1 VSQSVE
7 LVGMGSVTTNPLD
20 AQSLWDRAG
29 QCSLPKWYAAYTC
42 VNREKKIATQMERH
56 SIEHFLPTYES
67 VRRWKDRRVRLTMPL
82 FPGYVFVFLALRDRL
97 AVLQIPGVVHLV
109 SFNRQ
114 PAPLDAPQIERL
126 RMATSHMRVEP
137 HPFLTVGRRV
147 RVLSGPL
154 AGTEGILR
162 RRKSSC
168 RVVLSLEL
176 IQRSVAVEVDI
187 ADVEPLVS

>member
-1 VSQSVE
+1 
-7 LVGMGSVTTNPLD
+7 MACVTTNPLD
-20 AQSLWDRAG
+20 AQSVWDRPG
-29 QCSLPKWYAAYTC
+29 QYSLPQWYAAYTC

-56 SIEHFLPTYES
+56 GIEHFLPTYES
-67 VRRWKDRRVRLTMPL
+67 VRRWKDRRVRLAMPL
-82 FPGYVFVFLALRDRL
+82 FPGYVFVFLALCDRL

-109 SFNRQ
+109 SFNGH
-114 PAPLDAPQIERL
+114 PAPLDGSQIERL
-126 RMATSHMRVEP
+126 RMVISQMRVEP

-147 RVLSGPL
+147 RVQLGPL
-154 AGTEGILR
+154 AGAEGILR

-176 IQRSVAVEVDI
+176 IQRSVSVEVDI